1 MGDELALRLWYVSL
15 GTKRSRNAEPLLF
28 ASRQGSPNSV
38 QKGILKST
46 NVLMELAM
54 INWPEMLTQVE
65 DWAAGFWVGTATAS
79 LVGIIVAAAALL
91 THVI

>member
-1 MGDELALRLWYVSL
+1 MLSLYCSRPARKPQLRA
-15 GTKRSRNAEPLLF
+15 K
-28 ASRQGSPNSV
+28 
-38 QKGILKST
+38 KGILKST

-54 INWPEMLTQVE
+54 INWPEMLSQAE

>member
-1 MGDELALRLWYVSL
+1 
-15 GTKRSRNAEPLLF
+15 
-28 ASRQGSPNSV
+28 V
-38 QKGILKST
+38 QKKGILKST

-54 INWPEMLTQVE
+54 INWPEMLSQAE

>member
-1 MGDELALRLWYVSL
+1 VEIDAATVQLGEISLHPTKCRIELHA
-15 GTKRSRNAEPLLF
+15 
-28 ASRQGSPNSV
+28 Q
-38 QKGILKST
+38 
-46 NVLMELAM
+46 
-54 INWPEMLTQVE
+54 

>member
-1 MGDELALRLWYVSL
+1 M
-15 GTKRSRNAEPLLF
+15 
-28 ASRQGSPNSV
+28 

-54 INWPEMLTQVE
+54 INWPEMLSQAE
-65 DWAAGFWVGTATAS
+65 EWAARFWVGTATAS